1 MGMERR
7 QREVGGEREG
17 EEEKEEERNDREGVW
32 IMHKIKRIINI
43 MNTKTYRTIIKP
55 NRAI

>member
-17 EEEKEEERNDREGVW
+17 EEEKEEERRMTG
-32 IMHKIKRIINI
+32 KGYGLCKRL
-43 MNTKTYRTIIKP
+43 KK
-55 NRAI
+55 